1 MNNTT
6 NQPLMSS
13 TTAGGHISIDTRN
26 LGRGYQKPY
35 VISTRI
41 TNNKNGHSMRRNIVI
56 FKYPDFKKYDYPNV
70 HVGVFNFAMKTIA
83 KTSKSISSMH
93 LTIC

>member
-1 MNNTT
+1 
-6 NQPLMSS
+6 MSS

-56 FKYPDFKKYDYPNV
+56 FKYPNFKKYDYPNV

>member
-1 MNNTT
+1 VNNIT

-13 TTAGGHISIDTRN
+13 MTAGGHISIDIRN
-26 LGRGYQKPY
+26 LGKGYQKPS

-41 TNNKNGHSMRRNIVI
+41 TNNKNDHSMKWNIVI
-56 FKYPDFKKYDYPNV
+56 FKYPDFKKYDDPNV
-70 HVGVFNFAMKTIA
+70 HVEMFTFAMKAIA
-83 KTSKSISSMH
+83 KTSKSILSMH

>member
-56 FKYPDFKKYDYPNV
+56 FKYPNFKKYDYPNV